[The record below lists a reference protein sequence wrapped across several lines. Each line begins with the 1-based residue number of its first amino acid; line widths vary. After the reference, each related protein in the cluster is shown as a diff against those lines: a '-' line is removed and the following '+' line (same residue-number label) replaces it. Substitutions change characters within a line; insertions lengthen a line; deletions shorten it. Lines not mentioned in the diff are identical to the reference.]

1 MRIDTQVWNGTVA
14 ALERAA
20 TVVRGADA
28 EEGGGDEG
36 AEGGEV
42 RRQDRK
48 KMMFWG
54 WSQ

>member
-1 MRIDTQVWNGTVA
+1 MRIDTQVRDGTVA

-28 EEGGGDEG
+28 EEGGDEG

-48 KMMFWG
+48 KIMFWG